1 MTCRLL
7 RYPTSLVFF
16 LPSFSSRW
24 GATLASRRGTRMHR
38 AADVE
43 RVDSGTEEDKAA
55 DAPCFA
61 GRIGMHDFACVCVC
75 GSRLSYC
82 PLTLKESKGSV
93 QILYKDASDHEV
105 STAVEWS
112 AQ

>member
-1 MTCRLL
+1 MYVTCRLL
-7 RYPTSLVFF
+7 RYPTSLGFF

-75 GSRLSYC
+75 VALGF
-82 PLTLKESKGSV
+82 P
-93 QILYKDASDHEV
+93 IAP
-105 STAVEWS
+105 
-112 AQ
+112 

>member
-7 RYPTSLVFF
+7 RYPTSLGFF